1 MTPHLHARTGPE
13 ARFRFRELL
22 AGVTALALL
31 AGCDL
36 PTDPPE
42 FDTRWIVP
50 ADETRFGVGE
60 LLPGDVTLTPD
71 SSAFLVDFD
80 PISFS
85 QALAG
90 LCPACV
96 VADGLTVPKPAF
108 AGAFS
113 STLSMPPEVVSMEVV
128 GGQVQVQLFNG
139 FNFDPIRPAA
149 GAFGTIELTITDES
163 DGDVVGT
170 VVVDGQD
177 QAFPPGTTLTSVVEL
192 EAATV
197 EGDIGAT
204 VAITSPTGDPVTV
217 DSSLSIDVTVTP
229 LDVLVGSVEIDVAN
243 ENVNLDPVDLD
254 VEDVDQ
260 ELTDRVTSGAFV
272 LDVVNPFMVAAE
284 FQIAI
289 SGPTIATI
297 QKSASIGPEA
307 ESTVVIDF
315 TLQEIRSFL
324 GEPGVIL
331 SGGAVVDP
339 AAGSIVVDPGQE
351 LILTASLDLTVL
363 VGG

>member
-1 MTPHLHARTGPE
+1 MTPHLRARGRPE
-13 ARFRFRELL
+13 GGFRLRQLL
-22 AGVTALALL
+22 PGVAALALL

-71 SSAFLVDFD
+71 SSEFLIDFD

-96 VADGLTVPKPAF
+96 LADGTTVPKPLF
-108 AGAFS
+108 SGAFS
-113 STLSMPPEVVSMEVV
+113 STLSMPLEVISMEVV
-128 GGQVQVQLFNG
+128 GGQVQVEIFNG

-149 GAFGTIELTITDES
+149 DAFGTIELTITDES

-170 VVVDGQD
+170 LLVDGQD
-177 QAFPPGTTLTSVVEL
+177 QAFPSGTTLTTTVEL
-192 EAATV
+192 VPAAV
-197 EGDIGAT
+197 EGDVGAT
-204 VAITSPTGDPVTV
+204 VSIVSPTGDPVTI
-217 DSSLSIDVTVTP
+217 DSDLSLDVTVTP
-229 LDVLVGSVEIDVAN
+229 LDVRVGSVEIDVAG
-243 ENVNLDPVDLD
+243 ESVDLDPVDLD
-254 VEDVDQ
+254 VEGVDQ
-260 ELTDRVTSGAFV
+260 TLIDRIISGAFV

-284 FQIAI
+284 FGITI

-297 QKSASIGPEA
+297 QKSASIGSEA
-307 ESTVVIDF
+307 ESSVVIEF
-315 TLQEIRSFL
+315 TNQELRSFL
-324 GEPGVIL
+324 GEPGVSL

-339 AAGSIVVDPGQE
+339 GAGSIVVDPGQE
-351 LILTASLDLTVL
+351 LILTASLDLTL
-363 VGG
+363 RVGG